1 MAIGSFV
8 GQTTCDEIEKLSTS
22 IVVFM
27 LRGLNE
33 NWKQIVSWHLTS
45 KSSNDDIMTQLL
57 FEIVEEA
64 EKIGYKV
71 HGLICDMGP
80 KNQAIWRNL
89 GIKVSRNNNTPFVM
103 HPIRSNDNFYIFP
116 DIPHLLK
123 NLRMALTNNSIIT
136 IALSIVESENL
147 PCNEVRFKYL
157 EELNVIQQ
165 RKNLKLA
172 PNITTDIVNPTG
184 FNKMNVA
191 TAAHI
196 FNVKTAAALE
206 TLIELKLIDNEAKT
220 TAWFDAMNSR
230 KQNEAITPSNRNLKI
245 DIIDDFLHLI
255 ENIIIGN
262 SWKPVQTGIKMSAL
276 NTITLTEYL
285 FKNGYLFFL
294 TSRLN
299 QDAIENLFS
308 TLRRKGNINPTA
320 LQAKRCL
327 RLVTLCQ
334 FIDTQKEKKN
344 YADDDNEYYI
354 DFFSSLT
361 NKNKENVNNTS
372 ISAKDCMYSHI
383 YENNQDYS
391 DIVPITNGLE
401 CNVIN
406 NVLESAISYVLRKK
420 FACNNC
426 LKAFTVDHNGCN
438 SFYTKALSF
447 GFLENPSN
455 NIFTYITLVEAHLQ
469 AHFDRCV
476 LHPQLFEHLLEMI
489 EIWAP
494 YKNLEISKICAERTK
509 PCNFFYY
516 VLYRYIRIRQIIY
529 VNNEKTKIRLSK
541 NKSFGSKNAHR
552 QSII

>member
-1 MAIGSFV
+1 
-8 GQTTCDEIEKLSTS
+8 
-22 IVVFM
+22 
-27 LRGLNE
+27 
-33 NWKQIVSWHLTS
+33 
-45 KSSNDDIMTQLL
+45 MTQLL
-57 FEIVEEA
+57 FEIVEKA

-71 HGLICDMGP
+71 HGLVCDMGP

-103 HPIRSNDNFYIFP
+103 HPIRLNDNFYIFP

-123 NLRMALTNNSIIT
+123 NLRIALTNNSIIT

-191 TAAHI
+191 AAAHI

-220 TAWFDAMNSR
+220 TAWFLRKVRAWFDVMNSR

-245 DIIDDFLHLI
+245 GIIDDFLHLI

-354 DFFSSLT
+354 DFFSSLI

-406 NVLESAISYVLRKK
+406 NVLGSAISYVLRKK

-426 LKAFTVDHNGCN
+426 LKAFTVDDNGSN

-455 NIFTYITLVEAHLQ
+455 NIFTYITLVEAHLR
-469 AHFDRCV
+469 AHFDRCA

-516 VLYRYIRIRQIIY
+516 ILCRYIRIRQIIY

-541 NKSFGSKNAHR
+541 NKSFGSKSAHR